1 MIDLAVLSAPEP
13 SQPSSS
19 SDEEDDCEGSDAE
32 STARSISRDDLLGLP
47 KWTAEDSGG
56 ETIRASREANCTRLE
71 STCSLSDLEQRHRLG
86 LSHSRGE
93 HVISQRYERDSPGLR
108 LSAFR

>member
-1 MIDLAVLSAPEP
+1 MIDAACSPCRNP
-13 SQPSSS
+13 RHHFPPQ
-19 SDEEDDCEGSDAE
+19 EEDGGEGSDTE
-32 STARSISRDDLLGLP
+32 STAVSISRDDRLGVP

-56 ETIRASREANCTRLE
+56 ETIRASREANFTRME